1 MSWGSSRAMRSV
13 GSVPICSMEER
24 SIRRMSHALASSSLD
39 LSRRASGPLSCFI
52 AAIFGQ
58 APDILR
64 AGLPML
70 ATRPAIG
77 TCRRAGFL
85 RTKKR

>member
-1 MSWGSSRAMRSV
+1 MS
-13 GSVPICSMEER
+13 
-24 SIRRMSHALASSSLD
+24 RMSHAFASSSLD
-39 LSRRASGPLSCFI
+39 LSRRASGPLSCFM

-64 AGLPML
+64 AGSPD
-70 ATRPAIG
+70 ASCEFGHWNVRW
-77 TCRRAGFL
+77 AGFL

>member
-1 MSWGSSRAMRSV
+1 M
-13 GSVPICSMEER
+13 
-24 SIRRMSHALASSSLD
+24 
-39 LSRRASGPLSCFI
+39 

-64 AGLPML
+64 AGSPD
-70 ATRPAIG
+70 ASCEFGHWNVRW
-77 TCRRAGFL
+77 AGFL